1 MPHAQSDV
9 SLLVE
14 EYDTLVQ
21 EVAEATPGR
30 DAAVDWERVGSA
42 LTSQAEWTPE
52 GADTVVG
59 LARQY
64 GSFVLRNALALALAT
79 HVEDG
84 NVGM

>member
-14 EYDTLVQ
+14 EYATLVG
-21 EVAEATPGR
+21 EVAEATPSP
-30 DAAVDWERVGSA
+30 DATLDWERVGSA
-42 LTSQAEWTPE
+42 LASEAEWTRQ
-52 GADTVVG
+52 GADTLVI
-59 LARQY
+59 LTRQY

-84 NVGM
+84 SVGM

>member
-14 EYDTLVQ
+14 EYATLVG
-21 EVAEATPGR
+21 EVAL
-30 DAAVDWERVGSA
+30 DWERVGSA
-42 LTSQAEWTPE
+42 LASEADWTRE
-52 GADTVVG
+52 GADTVVT

-84 NVGM
+84 SVAM

>member
-14 EYDTLVQ
+14 EYATLVGQ
-21 EVAEATPGR
+21 VADATPGQ
-30 DAAVDWERVGSA
+30 DAALDWERVRSA
-42 LTSQAEWTPE
+42 LTSEAAWTLE
-52 GADTVVG
+52 GADTVVA

-84 NVGM
+84 SAGM